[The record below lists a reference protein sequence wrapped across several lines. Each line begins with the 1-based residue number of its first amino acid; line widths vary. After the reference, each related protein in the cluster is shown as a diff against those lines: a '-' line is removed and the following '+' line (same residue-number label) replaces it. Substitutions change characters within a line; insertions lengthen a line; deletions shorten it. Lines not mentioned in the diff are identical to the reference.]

1 MRIESSVA
9 VVTGGASGLGE
20 AVVRLFHDLGCKVAI
35 WDQNSKTGESLSSS
49 LGPNTIF
56 CKVDVT
62 SESSVL
68 QAISSTL
75 KSFQR
80 IDILVNSAGVWYG
93 KMTVTSKY
101 LHSLEDFT
109 RVININLCGTF
120 NVSRLVAKVM
130 KDQSEVNGERG
141 NIVNVASIAGFDG
154 QRGNTAY
161 LTFRV
166 LGC

>member
-1 MRIESSVA
+1 
-9 VVTGGASGLGE
+9 
-20 AVVRLFHDLGCKVAI
+20 
-35 WDQNSKTGESLSSS
+35 
-49 LGPNTIF
+49 
-56 CKVDVT
+56 
-62 SESSVL
+62 
-68 QAISSTL
+68 
-75 KSFQR
+75 
-80 IDILVNSAGVWYG
+80 
-93 KMTVTSKY
+93 MTVTSKY

-161 LTFRV
+161 AASKGGVIGLTLPLARDLANYGIRV
-166 LGC
+166 NTLAPGPFDTKMGDNIPKEQVKMLTKEILGGKVGRPEQFAHSVKFLVENTYMNAAVVRIDAGLRPPNI